1 MEEQAGT
8 TTLEEHLR
16 GFWPGR
22 EPEPV
27 TWTDGPVLERLPDFV
42 TYRIAQR
49 APDRGWNYATVGASA
64 HGGTEF
70 VLMAPF
76 DTDDH
81 AETLA
86 MVAHFN
92 SFEEHRVDV
101 GSVLHLG
108 RPWTGTS
115 RMEHLLFSPP
125 YPYGPL
131 LEQAPGGVRYL
142 WLLPVHA
149 SEAEVILTEGPE
161 VFEELLEAEGIDIL
175 AIDRPPVV

>member
-1 MEEQAGT
+1 MVATAGT
-8 TTLEEHLR
+8 VELEEHLR

-22 EPEPV
+22 ELEPV
-27 TWTDGPVLERLPDFV
+27 ACGDVPVLERLPDFV
-42 TYRIAQR
+42 AYRVAQG
-49 APDRGWNYATVGASA
+49 PGRGWNYATVGAFAST
-64 HGGTEF
+64 GSEF

-76 DTDDH
+76 EADDH

-86 MVAHFN
+86 MVAHYN

-101 GSVLHLG
+101 GSVLHIG
-108 RPWTGTS
+108 RPWAGDS
-115 RMEHLLFSPP
+115 RMEHLLVSPP

-149 SEAEVILTEGPE
+149 TEAHMVLTEGPE
-161 VFEELLEAEGIDIL
+161 AFEELLEAEGIDIL
-175 AIDRPPVV
+175 DIDRPPVV

>member
-1 MEEQAGT
+1 MGAGAGT
-8 TTLEEHLR
+8 AELEEHLR

-22 EPEPV
+22 ELEPV
-27 TWTDGPVLERLPDFV
+27 TWKDGPVLERLPDFA
-42 TYRIAQR
+42 TYRVTQG
-49 APDRGWNYATVGASA
+49 PERGWNYATVGASA
-64 HGGTEF
+64 SGGVEF
-70 VLMAPF
+70 VLMAPHG
-76 DTDDH
+76 TDDH

-86 MVAHFN
+86 LVAHVN

-101 GSVLHLG
+101 GSVLDLG
-108 RPWTGTS
+108 RPWTGGS
-115 RMEHLLFSPP
+115 RMEHLLVSPP

-149 SEAEVILTEGPE
+149 AEAEVVLTEGLE
-161 VFEELLEAEGIDIL
+161 AFEELLEAEGIDIL